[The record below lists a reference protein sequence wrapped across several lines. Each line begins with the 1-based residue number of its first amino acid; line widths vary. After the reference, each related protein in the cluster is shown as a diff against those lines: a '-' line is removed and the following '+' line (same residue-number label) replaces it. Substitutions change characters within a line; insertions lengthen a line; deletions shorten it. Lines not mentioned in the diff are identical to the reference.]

1 MSSENLEI
9 VEVVD
14 SETENCC
21 PIAIWYNPFHNVSSG
36 VSNDGES
43 ALKSTDSDL
52 ISPLTY

>member
-1 MSSENLEI
+1 MSSENLEK

-21 PIAIWYNPFHNVSSG
+21 PLAFWYNPFHNVSSG

-52 ISPLTY
+52 VSP